1 MSAPVQVRTPLEEAQ
16 LKGLKAGDL
25 CEITGVLFT
34 ARDAAHKRFLEAIR
48 KGEPLPVDLR
58 GQILYYVGPT
68 PAKAGQVIGSAGPTT
83 AVRMDSYLETM
94 LARTGLKATIG
105 KGHRTRGAVE
115 AMKRHGAVYFAALGG
130 AGALLSKHIK
140 KAEVVAYEDLGTE
153 ACRRLEV
160 ERFPVY
166 CINDLA
172 GNDFYRQSK
181 AKWQTWKKP
190 KAVEAAGEGL
200 D

>member
-1 MSAPVQVRTPLEEAQ
+1 MSEPLQIQTPLSQAQ
-16 LKGLKAGDL
+16 LKSLKAGDA
-25 CEITGVLFT
+25 CEISGVLYT
-34 ARDAAHKRFLEAIR
+34 ARDAAHKRFLEAID
-48 KGEPLPVDLR
+48 KGESLPVDLR

-68 PAKAGQVIGSAGPTT
+68 PARAGQVIGSAGPTT
-83 AVRMDSYLETM
+83 AVRMDSYLERM
-94 LARTGLKATIG
+94 LASTGLKATIG
-105 KGHRTRGAVE
+105 KGHRSRPAIE

-140 KAEVVAYEDLGTE
+140 RAEVVAYGDLGTE

-160 ERFPVY
+160 ERFPVF

-181 AKWQTWKKP
+181 ARWQTWQKP
-190 KAVEAAGEGL
+190 RAAEAGGEGL